1 MVERLPVYF
10 RMFLSSPRV
19 AWKEEQAD
27 HFVALARELTFPMKP
42 EALFHSI
49 RFFLSS
55 RPMRDYSGSAAIP
68 NEDGVKETL
77 SPPLHKSVI
86 SSVTYSQT
94 LL

>member
-1 MVERLPVYF
+1 MLKPVPVCL

-27 HFVALARELTFPMKP
+27 HFVALAGELTFPVKQ
-42 EALFHSI
+42 EALYHSV
-49 RFFLSS
+49 RFLLSS
-55 RPMRDYSGSAAIP
+55 RFRRDYSGSAAIP

-77 SPPLHKSVI
+77 SPPLHESVI

>member
-1 MVERLPVYF
+1 MLKLFPVYL

-27 HFVALARELTFPMKP
+27 HFVALARELTFPVKQ
-42 EALFHSI
+42 EALYHSI
-49 RFFLSS
+49 RFHLSS
-55 RPMRDYSGSAAIP
+55 RIRRDYYGSAAIP

-77 SPPLHKSVI
+77 SPPLHESVI